1 MTLDEINIETSNNN
15 NNKNIIEI
23 HLKNSYS
30 VNYTMG
36 YKSVRK

>member
-15 NNKNIIEI
+15 DNKNIIGI

-36 YKSVRK
+36 DKNVRE